1 MHQHQQGLTA
11 PLYVE
16 VSPLLRKPLTGVG
29 RFVARLLEALIP
41 LTPLRLIATRSR
53 EDPHG
58 TDLGVPL
65 PWGEEIAIDALSR
78 GPAAGDLTTWVRR
91 LLSLPRRRSNAEQA
105 ARSPGLCTWLR
116 PRRRLFRREIGIFY
130 DFTPLLL
137 PWTHR
142 EETCADF
149 RSFFAEAALSFD
161 RVVALSHSTKADARW
176 LCALPEENIVVGYP
190 GPSLCV
196 HGHADSHPTGR
207 REDALLV
214 VSTREPRKNG
224 PFLIDWFF
232 RTKGLP
238 AEATLWWVGPSGWL
252 CELGRRKVLSWQGRT
267 VEFLGEVSDE
277 RLCRLYRQA
286 TLSVYSSLYEGFGFP
301 VLDAL
306 RHGTPILCSG
316 NSSLQEFGDLGA
328 YLFDPCDPASLE
340 DTYCQLR
347 DELRSGMWR
356 SPDLALLDR
365 RFSWDALAR
374 MILSLCA

>member
-1 MHQHQQGLTA
+1 MHQNHQRLPA

-41 LTPLRLIATRSR
+41 LTPVRLVSTRSR
-53 EDPHG
+53 EDTREVDVG
-58 TDLGVPL
+58 LPL
-65 PWGEEIAIDALSR
+65 PWGEEIAVDTLHR
-78 GPAAGDLTTWVRR
+78 GPAAGDLTVWVRR
-91 LLSLPRRRSNAEQA
+91 LLSLPRRRHNADQA
-105 ARSPGLCTWLR
+105 ACSPGLCTWLR
-116 PRRRLFRREIGIFY
+116 PRKRHFRREIGIFY
-130 DFTPLLL
+130 DFTPLVL

-149 RSFFAEAALSFD
+149 RSFFGDIVRSFD

-176 LCALPEENIVVGYP
+176 LCALPEEDLVVGYP

-196 HGHADSHPTGR
+196 HGHADPR
-207 REDALLV
+207 PAPRCEDTLLV

-232 RTKGLP
+232 RAKALP
-238 AEATLWWVGPSGWL
+238 AKATLWWVGPSGWL

-286 TLSVYSSLYEGFGFP
+286 ALSVYPSLYEGFGFP

-306 RHGTPILCSG
+306 RHGTPVLCSG
-316 NSSLQEFGDLGA
+316 NSSLQEFGAFGA
-328 YLFDPCDPASLE
+328 YLFDPCDPASL
-340 DTYCQLR
+340 DDACSQLR
-347 DELRSGMWR
+347 DDLRNGIWH
-356 SPDLALLDR
+356 SPDLARLER

-374 MILSLCA
+374 LVLSLCA